1 MENITQL
8 LGGDKLPPE
17 IVSALQEAFDKKV
30 AEVREQSEMTLRE
43 EFSRRYDHDK
53 ENLVEAIDRML
64 SDVIGKHES
73 EKVDAVGKFV
83 EARTAFRKAIKESRT
98 KFRSKLAEQST
109 ASRNVVAARLRDEVL
124 KLREAKKAILK
135 ERLSYADKLATVKES
150 LTAEHKGRLK
160 KIDEF
165 VIRQVEKELK
175 EFLVD
180 HKALVATRV
189 KLVSESRNRL
199 RTAQTRF
206 VREAAKKVEKAINE
220 TLRREMTQLHEDL
233 EKNRQNMFG
242 RRIFEAVAAEFMT
255 SYLAEG
261 TEIRKLQGILQEKEQ
276 ALGTATSK
284 LDEAMKESQIA
295 TRKVRLAEDRAQ
307 RTKILGELLNNLRG
321 EKRTIMEGMLETVKT
336 DSLRASFE
344 KLLPV
349 VLNEATRKAP
359 MPQKKVLTENRAMRE
374 RESSANVV
382 TGGQRANRLAEAAE
396 AEAMEIDPD
405 IAQVIR
411 LAGIHK

>member
-1 MENITQL
+1 M
-8 LGGDKLPPE
+8 
-17 IVSALQEAFDKKV
+17 
-30 AEVREQSEMTLRE
+30 
-43 EFSRRYDHDK
+43 
-53 ENLVEAIDRML
+53 
-64 SDVIGKHES
+64 
-73 EKVDAVGKFV
+73 
-83 EARTAFRKAIKESRT
+83 
-98 KFRSKLAEQST
+98 
-109 ASRNVVAARLRDEVL
+109 
-124 KLREAKKAILK
+124 
-135 ERLSYADKLATVKES
+135 
-150 LTAEHKGRLK
+150 
-160 KIDEF
+160 
-165 VIRQVEKELK
+165 
-175 EFLVD
+175 
-180 HKALVATRV
+180 VATRV

-374 RESSANVV
+374 REPSATVV
-382 TGGQRANRLAEAAE
+382 TGGQRGNRLAEAAD
-396 AEAMEIDPD
+396 AEALEIDPD